1 MREEGEGRAERD
13 RFSVVTDILSD
24 VAEGEKVE
32 ERDFGQWEQR
42 HPLPLGQQRR
52 RYRILRQNNRGPIV
66 AAVGERKGSTPSSS
80 SSSSPCVI
88 RFCVSHS
95 KTCDKDS
102 AVGATRAECQAAMSS
117 TATTVVTSAAGWTRI
132 TAEESGDVLAAVRN
146 MSAGDGGVGGGGD
159 IVTVTTV
166 SKAIRPWDIATVVS
180 SSGKRW
186 VFFVGKRI

>member
-117 TATTVVTSAAGWTRI
+117 TATTVVTTAAAGWARI
-132 TAEESGDVLAAVRN
+132 TEESGDVLAAVRN

>member
-66 AAVGERKGSTPSSS
+66 AAVGERKGSTP

-186 VFFVGKRI
+186 VVFVRKRI